1 MRIFKWKIVRKDH
14 YDGLVE
20 ECFNLAKENVN
31 LNIAI
36 AKREKEFNQ
45 TIKIYSECIDNIS
58 GLFLGDIN
66 YQINRCLTGKKMY
79 NENKKD

>member
-58 GLFLGDIN
+58 GLFMDEVN
-66 YQINRCLTGKKMY
+66 SEINRYIPDKK
-79 NENKKD
+79 NA